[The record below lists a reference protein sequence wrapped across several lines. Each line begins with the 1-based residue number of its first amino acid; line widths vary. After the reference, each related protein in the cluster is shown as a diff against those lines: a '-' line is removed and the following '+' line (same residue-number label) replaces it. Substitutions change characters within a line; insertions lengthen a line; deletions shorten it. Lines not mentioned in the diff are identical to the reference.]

1 MDSSQL
7 INWT

>member
-7 INWT
+7 LAF